1 MLGVCAGESQSM
13 CAWSASNWCRKG
25 GLTKFRAS
33 NWGHTGGV
41 GTPGLVVLASGSGG
55 VWCVCSVCIFP
66 KPGVPG
72 GVCVTH

>member
-1 MLGVCAGESQSM
+1 MSLKARVPGVLAIKAE
-13 CAWSASNWCRKG
+13 RG

-33 NWGHTGGV
+33 NWGHMEGV

-66 KPGVPG
+66 KPGVPR